1 MGRDKNK
8 SLFAIAREKLR
19 DYLFFWL
26 WFKSA
31 KIYGNRLHKTVRLS
45 RSTYLDKAYPGGVKI
60 DEYTYLARGV
70 NVMAHDFCRLKG
82 GETIIGKR
90 CFIGSNAIIMCNVK
104 IGDEVIVGAGAV
116 VTKDVPSNCIVA
128 GNPAKIIRQNI
139 HTGKYGYLI
148 DSSNEKVE

>member
-104 IGDEVIVGAGAV
+104 SWSWRGCNQRCAV
-116 VTKDVPSNCIVA
+116 KLYSCWKSSKNNKTKYSHRKIRLSN
-128 GNPAKIIRQNI
+128 RF
-139 HTGKYGYLI
+139 L
-148 DSSNEKVE
+148 